1 MYMSWIASRH
11 HCIMIVVG
19 PYVKFVCSGS
29 VAYAHAYAHIGSRC
43 ALKRDYFSLT
53 LPRTPY
59 LFAKMAMSVTCKT
72 GATGADAC
80 TDLTPR
86 PAAKQPRLTPVEEVD
101 DETIKAI
108 GGDLD
113 CDGAACVLSDET
125 AGATEAARLA
135 DLGLEPCDLAVISV
149 SELEEALGAPMTT
162 ALRRTRDVAI
172 KELERQME
180 KPQTGSTRHI
190 FPPAEQKRPATA
202 PPLRTSAM
210 RSSTMSPFKKPEEHT
225 AISYEKQRQFQVRL
239 VAK

>member
-1 MYMSWIASRH
+1 
-11 HCIMIVVG
+11 
-19 PYVKFVCSGS
+19 
-29 VAYAHAYAHIGSRC
+29 
-43 ALKRDYFSLT
+43 
-53 LPRTPY
+53 
-59 LFAKMAMSVTCKT
+59 MAMSVTCKT

-80 TDLTPR
+80 TDLTPG